1 MKFKTEA
8 DVARPVVEWLEAQ
21 HWDVYQEVQFR
32 NYGKVADI
40 VAVRHKLIWI
50 IEVKKS
56 LTLSVLDQ
64 AYRWPVPLRSIAV
77 PKAKKQRDVAERLAR
92 AYFKV
97 GIIEVGKSSKH
108 TLGVYEKLV
117 APLLRGN
124 YPTTRML
131 SKLTEKHKHYAVAGS
146 NKRDHLTPYK
156 NTMDSVRYFITKNP
170 GCTIKDIYE
179 ELGKCHYASQ
189 ASMKSSINTSLDK
202 YEDWCRVD
210 ISKSPYSFY
219 IKETE

>member
-8 DVARPVVEWLEAQ
+8 DVARPVVAWLEEQ
-21 HWDVYQEVQFR
+21 HWDVYQEVQFI

-40 VAVRHKLIWI
+40 VAVRHKLLWV

-64 AYRWPVPLRSIAV
+64 AYRWATPLRSIAV

-97 GIIEVGKSSKH
+97 GIIEVGKSSNYS
-108 TLGVYEKLV
+108 LGVYEKQP

-131 SKLTEKHKHYAVAGS
+131 SKLTEKHKHYAEAGS
-146 NKRDHLTPYK
+146 NKRNHLTPYK
-156 NTMDSVRYFITKNP
+156 NTMDDVKYFITKNP
-170 GCTIKDIYE
+170 GCAIKDIYE
-179 ELGKCHYASQ
+179 DLGKCHYASQ
-189 ASMKSSINTSLDK
+189 ASMKSSIQTSLDK
-202 YEDWCRVD
+202 YEDWCLID
-210 ISKSPYSFY
+210 K
-219 IKETE
+219 TERPWKFSITKG